1 MLGRS
6 LRLKLAPAGGASA
19 GVLYPG
25 WVATPLVTMARGRD
39 PAATAFKERVFP
51 GRLGAFID
59 PDQIATAIA
68 DGIEARA
75 ARIIRPKLWG
85 PVSALR
91 GVFNN
96 VSDELLRH
104 DKATLAYIKQI
115 ESTLAN
121 GSLADGRG
129 HVKRVKHVAPRSEGS
144 RASHPRKG
152 GSRDSRSWIP
162 SPSPISQALI
172 PDHLPASTSETGTDP
187 VIASSPKG

>member
-115 ESTLAN
+115 ESNARKRLA
-121 GSLADGRG
+121 G
-129 HVKRVKHVAPRSEGS
+129 
-144 RASHPRKG
+144 
-152 GSRDSRSWIP
+152 
-162 SPSPISQALI
+162 
-172 PDHLPASTSETGTDP
+172 
-187 VIASSPKG
+187 